1 MKRKRETKEKEKG
14 KEEPIATNSTQED
27 SDSDEGLFKYP
38 GTISRAQSLKMIQ
51 QLEELSESSSEED
64 ARDVIAKRL
73 KTLGKSKKKILS
85 TLSKRSN
92 DKSQTPVNKPQE
104 LDDDDDDNLGFVP
117 VTQPK
122 VIDIVNSNE
131 GIKKTVE
138 LLRKSEQ
145 VVKSYRT
152 TSNIQID
159 EISNTDNDDVVI
171 DELKTKESQKTKPH
185 HDEDVL
191 PTNTNSINTNATS
204 SSSIDHQNY
213 ESKDNDFVLLKARL
227 DEDFIKFKL
236 RRTDPLQKLLDSF
249 CERKK
254 LEKAKTRLLFDG
266 LTIDL
271 DKTPEDLGMD
281 DGDIIDS
288 KVI

>member
-1 MKRKRETKEKEKG
+1 
-14 KEEPIATNSTQED
+14 
-27 SDSDEGLFKYP
+27 
-38 GTISRAQSLKMIQ
+38 
-51 QLEELSESSSEED
+51 
-64 ARDVIAKRL
+64 
-73 KTLGKSKKKILS
+73 
-85 TLSKRSN
+85 
-92 DKSQTPVNKPQE
+92 
-104 LDDDDDDNLGFVP
+104 
-117 VTQPK
+117 
-122 VIDIVNSNE
+122 
-131 GIKKTVE
+131 
-138 LLRKSEQ
+138 LRKSEQ